1 MITALALGALAL
13 VGPLPEHPDDSC
25 KTAPGEL
32 TCFSHDHPHPPPD
45 PPPPPPPKPTRTHV
59 ETPGGSN
66 TSVAVP
72 ASPIVWSRAFIPHT
86 AVVDPV
92 PCQRTSETAT
102 EIVVTYGAIWL
113 IQVTDTETGE
123 LLAIYTRC
131 EWPGED
137 PPQPPP
143 MPQPPGETDV
153 ETQEILALEVGIN
166 PPVDGFGGLT
176 QLDTWFWCDD
186 PGIVDVEAR
195 TSGSVAAAQ
204 VGITELVWTVTGP
217 SGDTTRT
224 STTCGTEPDPDGNGE
239 GAAATWAPT
248 QTGDHTIT
256 LGATW
261 EGTWTATLDLDG
273 YGWVTAGPFD
283 LAPISITGEPLT
295 YPVVQIQTVGGRP

>member
-1 MITALALGALAL
+1 MIAAL
-13 VGPLPEHPDDSC
+13 V
-25 KTAPGEL
+25 TAALLLTPANAFTAAPSESGCSLGGDL
-32 TCFSHDHPHPPPD
+32 TCLTGSE
-45 PPPPPPPKPTRTHV
+45 PPPKPTVTVV
-59 ETPGGSN
+59 ERPGGSN

-72 ASPIVWSRAFIPHT
+72 ASPVVWSRYHIPPT
-86 AVVDPV
+86 AVVDPP
-92 PCQRTSETAT
+92 PCQLVEETAD
-102 EIVVTYGAIWL
+102 EVVITYGAVWL
-113 IQVTDTETGE
+113 VTVYNTDTGE
-123 LLAIYTRC
+123 LLAVYTYC

-143 MPQPPGETDV
+143 LPQPPGETDV

-204 VGITELVWTVTGP
+204 VGISELVWTITGP

-239 GAAATWAPT
+239 GAAATWTPT

-261 EGTWTATLDLDG
+261 QGTWTASLALDG
-273 YGWVTAGPFD
+273 YGWITAGPFD
-283 LAPISITGEPLT
+283 LAPISITGEPVT